1 MAETETETKLYL
13 FYILCTRLLQYV
25 CFNTSQQIKNNMI
38 NLFFLIRSKQIY
50 RDFILL
56 KKNKLQLPDT
66 YHNHIRLAF
75 TN

>member
-13 FYILCTRLLQYV
+13 FYILCTRILQYV

-56 KKNKLQLPDT
+56 KII
-66 YHNHIRLAF
+66 YSYRIHITITSVYEL
-75 TN
+75 TS